1 MDGNTLQQ
9 HTLEELEHRLDELP
23 LLPAVIARLL
33 AMSPDDPDYFDQ
45 VLELAGADPTLSM
58 RIIRLSN
65 SATNAPVREITTLQ
79 EAIVRIGSREIAGLI
94 TALALMRVFTP
105 TTQGQNNLWI
115 HSVEVAATSRAIA
128 RLEPDLGVDPEQA
141 YLCGLLHDIGRFVLF
156 GDSPEEIGRI
166 DESDW
171 HTPAQLIWKEREISG
186 FDHAEL
192 GWHACRKWD
201 LPEQVTRVVQHHHV
215 YSNLE
220 DVVPGRMLYNLV
232 QVVQMADF
240 FSIHAIRNTNLT
252 ELSPDVLVESL
263 SANCIHPLWENP
275 PTTAEK
281 LAGKVSRILEETALI
296 ADGLGLT
303 GHQ

>member
-9 HTLEELEHRLDELP
+9 KTLEELEHRLDELP

-79 EAIVRIGSREIAGLI
+79 EAVVRIGSREIAGLI
-94 TALALMRVFTP
+94 TALALMRIFTP

-201 LPEQVTRVVQHHHV
+201 MPEQVTRVVQHHHV

-252 ELSPDVLVESL
+252 SLSPDVLVESL
-263 SANCIHPLWENP
+263 SANCIHPLWVNP
-275 PTTAEK
+275 PTSAER
-281 LAGKVSRILEETALI
+281 LAGKVSRILDETALI
-296 ADGLGLT
+296 IDGLGLT
-303 GHQ
+303 SYK